1 MKNYKIFLFAAALLG
16 VCSCAEKA
24 RVKGTI
30 EGLDKKQV
38 VVRQL
43 DVNVYKTVDTVKTG
57 SDGSFSF
64 SVPVAKGQPEFI
76 YLFFGDKRV
85 AALLLE
91 TGETA
96 VVKADTLGNYEV
108 SGSEGSVKL
117 AEVDKA
123 YAQFLAELLSLENDP
138 VAASKLYVK
147 HYRDDVKYV
156 MGNSKSMSVI
166 PVLYETVGQMPVF
179 SQPTDAIFFRNVADS
194 LKTVYPQSKYVAA
207 LEKEAERRVNGMAL
221 SNRLVSADQLG
232 FIDLNLPDMSGK
244 RRALSSVDSKVIL
257 LHFWDSSDPVQT
269 MLNIEGLKPVYDEFH
284 SKGLEIYSVCLD
296 SDKAAWGSVVTS
308 QNLPWINVNDGK
320 GIYSP
325 AVSTYN
331 ITSVPTTMMICDGE
345 LVTDIAIKGQDA
357 LRKELAKRLK

>member
-1 MKNYKIFLFAAALLG
+1 MFAAALMG
-16 VCSCAEKA
+16 ICSCAEKA
-24 RVKGTI
+24 RVKGVV
-30 EGLDKKQV
+30 EGVDKKQV

-43 DVNVYKTVDTVKTG
+43 DVNVYKTIDTVKTG
-57 SDGSFSF
+57 ADGSFSF

-76 YLFFGDKRV
+76 YLFYGDKRV

-123 YAQFLAELLSLENDP
+123 YSKFLSDLIALENAP
-138 VAASKLYVK
+138 AAAKKLYVK
-147 HYRDDVKYV
+147 HYREDVKYV
-156 MGNSKSMSVI
+156 MSNSKSMSVV
-166 PVLYETVGQMPVF
+166 PVLFETVGQMPVF
-179 SQPTDAIFFRNVADS
+179 SQSTDAIFFRNVADS

-207 LEKEAERRVNGMAL
+207 LEKEAERRVSGMAF
-221 SNRLVSADQLG
+221 SNRLVNAEQLG
-232 FIDLNLPDMSGK
+232 YIDLNLPDMSGK

-257 LHFWDSSDPVQT
+257 LHFWDSSDPAQT

-284 SKGLEIYSVCLD
+284 SKGLEIYSVCID

-320 GIYSP
+320 GVYSP
-325 AVSTYN
+325 AVSSYN
-331 ITSVPTTMMICDGE
+331 VAAVPTTMMICNGE
-345 LVTDIAIKGQDA
+345 LVTDRNIKGSDA
-357 LRKELAKRLK
+357 LRKELASRLK